1 VVKVRYFIKHTLSVH
16 LYSLRSEERAK
27 QLSQPLPKKSVLAD
41 WLEMVEDKIRCNV
54 AIGHKKRNHVMS
66 GKSKFYA
73 DIVPMLRLAC

>member
-1 VVKVRYFIKHTLSVH
+1 MLNHHSCVIH
-16 LYSLRSEERAK
+16 LRSEERAK

-73 DIVPMLRLAC
+73 DIVLMLRLAC